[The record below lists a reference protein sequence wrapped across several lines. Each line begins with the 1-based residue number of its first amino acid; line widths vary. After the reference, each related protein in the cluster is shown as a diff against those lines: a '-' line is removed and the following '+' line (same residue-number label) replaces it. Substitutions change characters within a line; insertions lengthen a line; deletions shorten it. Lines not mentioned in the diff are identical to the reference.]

1 MPSWPPTAGRTTIT
15 LELKLEL
22 VDHLDAQA
30 EFYGMSRAAY
40 IRQLV
45 VKDMQRQ
52 GPGPAAANAP
62 VQ

>member
-30 EFYGMSRAAY
+30 DLYGMSRAAY

-52 GPGPAAANAP
+52 GPGPAAA
-62 VQ
+62 